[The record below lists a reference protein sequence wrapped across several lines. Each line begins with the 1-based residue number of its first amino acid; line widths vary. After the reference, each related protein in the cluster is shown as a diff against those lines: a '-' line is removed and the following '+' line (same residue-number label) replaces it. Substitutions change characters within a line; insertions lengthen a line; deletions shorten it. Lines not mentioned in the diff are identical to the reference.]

1 MALMS
6 YLVLNWSVK
15 FCDEFAVEMD
25 QLPEDVAD
33 HIFAAVRRLQLDG
46 PNLGRPA
53 VDTLRGSKY
62 PNMKEF
68 RFDAADGV
76 WRIAFAFDHVR
87 QAIFL
92 VAGDKSGGSEQR
104 FYRELVRKADLR
116 FASHL
121 ASAKSSQEKSKGA

>member
-1 MALMS
+1 MS

-15 FCDEFAVEMD
+15 FCDEFAAEMD

-33 HIFAAVRRLQLDG
+33 HIFAGARRLQLDG

-104 FYRELVRKADLR
+104 FYRELIRKADLR
-116 FASHL
+116 FASYL